1 MAREPSPQTT
11 LAIVTGASVFKRSPD
26 LAQGKRFKDSADDF
40 LAYLRDPD
48 GFSLPEKNLL
58 NLFDSDDDPDSLL
71 EQIEIFLDDRVKQLA
86 PDGGP
91 QDLLLYYL
99 GHGGFTTDNKYRL
112 AVGRTRAGSEDT
124 SSIRMG
130 DLARTIKNKAGQ
142 IRKYLI
148 LDCCFAA
155 EAFKYFQSTR
165 QSSPGEAAQVE
176 LRDALAPATGTTMLC
191 SSSAIETSKAPE
203 EEKYTMFSGALLQTL
218 RDGIPRSKRRI
229 TMAQLGEAV
238 ASFIRQQY
246 KEGAVRPQV
255 LSPDQRD
262 DELKDIPLFPNPAL
276 KLRNFDCSVTIVDNH
291 TVQFDYL
298 NEKGKP
304 ERLDGLL
311 ADPLARMTI
320 QRLNEWVNIG
330 IRLDQDEAWKGNW
343 EPDDLKLLGVNLYRM
358 LFGNPKAREAFGALY
373 QRFQTAAKRTPDVR
387 MRLKLTFRREA
398 EDVARLPWEFLFIPD
413 GDNSTDGFYVA
424 GKRAEM
430 NLVRYVAV
438 ADQDAASGKAEPL
451 KILVVVCRPF
461 GESGF
466 SLVEQETLVG
476 KLKQIPS
483 TEVSVVQDPT
493 VRKLLRTL
501 EGTAPHV
508 VHFVGYGARDEKGK
522 YGLALIGQLNDPED
536 RIYKPEENKPVLPT
550 TGEDLFNLFGDDQRP
565 GLVFLHGCRTAAGVE
580 AFRSQDALK
589 QCARELAFAKIAT
602 VITMQF
608 TTPHD
613 EVGAFAAMVY
623 GELAKGNG
631 PDEAVR
637 AGRTTLGQVF
647 PPRWTHPRFGAPLV
661 YMQNDDPLVQAPAS
675 MGAGQEKTDEKKD
688 GREAPSGAG
697 GTVSPTATRAPG
709 AEAPDAAAA
718 QAPKD
723 RPSSPPPSS
732 ASSSFQNP
740 GR

>member
-1 MAREPSPQTT
+1 MTRDPSPQTT
-11 LAIVTGASVFKRSPD
+11 LAIVTGASVFKRSPE

-40 LAYLRDPD
+40 VAYLKDPD
-48 GFSLPEKNLL
+48 GFNLPTPNILD
-58 NLFDSDDDPDSLL
+58 LFDSDEDPDSLL
-71 EQIEIFLDDRVKQLA
+71 EKIENFLDGRVKELA
-86 PDGGP
+86 AEGGP

-165 QSSPGEAAQVE
+165 QSSPGEAAQAE
-176 LRDALAPATGTTMLC
+176 LRDSLAPATGTTMLC

-203 EEKYTMFSGALLQTL
+203 DEKYTMFSGALIQTL
-218 RDGIPRSKRRI
+218 REGIPRSKRRI
-229 TMAQLGEAV
+229 TMAQLGDAV
-238 ASFIRQQY
+238 SSLIRSHF

-255 LSPDQRD
+255 LSPDQRE

-276 KLRNFDCSVTIVDNH
+276 KLQNFDCSIIIIDNH
-291 TVQFDYL
+291 TVQFEYL
-298 NEKGKP
+298 NEKGKS
-304 ERLDGLL
+304 EHLDGLL
-311 ADPLARMTI
+311 ADPLAKMTI

-330 IRLDQDEAWKGNW
+330 VRLDQEEAWRGNW

-358 LFGNPKAREAFGALY
+358 LFGHQKAREAINGLY
-373 QRFQTAAKRTPDVR
+373 QRFQIAAKRTPELR

-424 GKRAEM
+424 GKRAEL

-438 ADQDAASGKAEPL
+438 GDDAPAPKVEPL
-451 KILVVVCRPF
+451 KVLVVICRPF
-461 GESGF
+461 GLSGF
-466 SLVEQETLVG
+466 SLEEQETLVG
-476 KLKQIPS
+476 KLKQIPN
-483 TEVSVVQDPT
+483 TDVSVVQDPS
-493 VRKLLRTL
+493 VRKLLMTL
-501 EGTAPHV
+501 ERHAPHV

-522 YGLALIGQLNDPED
+522 YGLALVGQLNDPEE
-536 RIYKPEENKPVLPT
+536 RAYNPEEQKPVLPT
-550 TGEDLFNLFGDDQRP
+550 TGEELFNLFGDEQRP
-565 GLVFLHGCRTAAGVE
+565 RLVFLHGCKTGAGVE

-589 QCARELAFAKIAT
+589 QCARELAFARIGT

-608 TTPHD
+608 TMPHD
-613 EVGAFAAMVY
+613 EIGAFAAMVY

-661 YMQNDDPLVQAPAS
+661 YMQNDEPIVQPPPTKA
-675 MGAGQEKTDEKKD
+675 AGQEKTEEKKD
-688 GREAPSGAG
+688 EREAPSTAGSTVNAAAPRSAGADA
-697 GTVSPTATRAPG
+697 V
-709 AEAPDAAAA
+709 PDAAPAQVTKDQPA
-718 QAPKD
+718 QAP
-723 RPSSPPPSS
+723 ST
-732 ASSSFQNP
+732 SSFKTP